1 MPVATIH
8 QINIS
13 PGGVPKRPID
23 EAIVTELGIEGDG
36 HRFSGHGGP
45 DKALCLWSLELIEAL
60 QADGHPI
67 FSGAAGENVTIQ
79 GLSWSALAPG
89 SRLQLGEVEVEVT
102 GYAVPCGNQR
112 PWFADG
118 KILRLS
124 QEARPG
130 EARLYAKV
138 LVTGVMRPGD
148 LVSVLR

>member
-1 MPVATIH
+1 MATIH
-8 QINIS
+8 QINVS
-13 PGGVPKRPID
+13 PGGVPKLPID
-23 EAIVTELGIEGDG
+23 KALVTELGIEGDG

-45 DKALCLWSLELIEAL
+45 DKALCLWSLELIERL

-67 FSGAAGENVTIQ
+67 FPGAAGENVTIT
-79 GLSWSALAPG
+79 GLDWSSLGPG
-89 SRLQLGEVEVEVT
+89 SRLRLGAVNVEIT

-112 PWFADG
+112 PWFSDG

-138 LVTGVMRPGD
+138 LVIGTMQPGD
-148 LVSVLR
+148 PVHEA